1 MFLFYTKVLSYA
13 LHTAQWELELRKP
26 AQENVNPMAVNGA
39 I

>member
-1 MFLFYTKVLSYA
+1 MFLFYMKVSSYA

-26 AQENVNPMAVNGA
+26 AQENVNPMAVIAA